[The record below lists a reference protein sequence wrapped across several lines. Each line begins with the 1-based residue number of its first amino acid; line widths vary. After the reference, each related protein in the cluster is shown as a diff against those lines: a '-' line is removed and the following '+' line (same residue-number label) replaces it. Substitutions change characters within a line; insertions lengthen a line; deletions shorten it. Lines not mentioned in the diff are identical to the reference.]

1 MKLHTLK
8 TLLID
13 GDGVL
18 WRGNEPLPG
27 LRRFFDVLA
36 ARGIQWALLTNN
48 AMRTPDDYL
57 EKFARFGI
65 PADPQRIFT
74 SATATAHYL
83 RERFPAGTR
92 MYVIGEVGLKQA
104 LTEAGFTVCDGEE
117 QPEGV
122 AAVVAALDR
131 RITFA
136 KLTIATRLIRAGA
149 LFIAPNRDGSFPAAD
164 GITPGSGAI
173 VAALVAASGVEP
185 LVMGKPEVAIF
196 HAAMRH
202 LNAEP
207 HTTAML
213 GDRLE
218 TDILG
223 AQRVGIGAI
232 LVLSGV
238 TDRAT
243 LEASAIKPDGVFE
256 SIAELADA
264 LNHA

>member
-1 MKLHTLK
+1 MELHTLK

-18 WRGNEPLPG
+18 WRGNEPLPD

-36 ARGIQWALLTNN
+36 ARGIEWALLTNN
-48 AMRTPDDYL
+48 AMRTLDDYL

-74 SATATAHYL
+74 SAIATAHYL
-83 RERFPAGTR
+83 RERFPAGAPL
-92 MYVIGEVGLKQA
+92 YVIGEAGLKQA
-104 LTEAGFTVCDGEE
+104 LAAEGFIVCDGE
-117 QPEGV
+117 QPPERA

-131 RITFA
+131 QINFA
-136 KLTIATRLIRAGA
+136 KLTIATRLIRSGVP
-149 LFIAPNRDGSFPAAD
+149 FIVPNRDGSFPAAD
-164 GITPGSGAI
+164 GLTPGSGAI
-173 VAALVAASGVEP
+173 VAALVAATDVEP
-185 LVMGKPEVAIF
+185 LVIGKPEAGIF

-202 LNAEP
+202 LNADP
-207 HTTAML
+207 ATTAML

-223 AQRVGIGAI
+223 AQRVGIGSI

-238 TDRAT
+238 TDRAM
-243 LEASAIKPDGVFE
+243 LEASPIKPDWVFE
-256 SIAELADA
+256 SIAEIADA